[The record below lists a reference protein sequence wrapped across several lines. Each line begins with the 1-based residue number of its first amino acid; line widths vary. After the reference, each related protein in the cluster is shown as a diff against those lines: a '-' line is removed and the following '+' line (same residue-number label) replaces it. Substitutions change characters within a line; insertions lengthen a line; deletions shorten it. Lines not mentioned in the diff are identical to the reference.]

1 MAKRGSLTWLWVMV
15 VAAILT
21 QTSMNLLRPV
31 TSYKL
36 LALGADETAV
46 GLATAAYAIVPL
58 VSAMWLGRVT
68 GRLPSLRGM
77 IALGALVMALAGAG
91 LAWGT
96 SVLTI
101 MVASAL
107 LGMGHL
113 VFTIAGQAAIG
124 RRAPMELMDAAFGWF
139 TAAFSVGQ
147 MAGPLLSGLILG
159 NVPLA
164 QAATGG
170 GLDDE
175 ISVALWLG
183 AGISLL
189 AVPVMFALRARTGRS
204 PASGSGSRADATDP
218 AGQQTAQ
225 QATALRILKVPGV
238 PSHMLAA
245 LALLA
250 VIDILTAFMPLVGEA
265 AGVSP
270 LWVGVLLAVRG
281 AGSVMSRIFLPWFTA
296 RWSRDTLVLAA
307 LLVSALTIGLVPLAL
322 EPLDALWLAGALMS
336 VGGAFLGLGQPLTM
350 TLIAQAVPAA
360 WRGAALGM
368 RLVGN
373 RLGQVILPVVAG
385 VVAAPLGPA
394 GGVWF
399 ACAVLGL
406 SGLERILGR
415 HTGPNASDPDT
426 PDPDTPGPD
435 APGPDAS

>member
-1 MAKRGSLTWLWVMV
+1 MAKRDSLTWLWVMV

-77 IALGALVMALAGAG
+77 IALGALVMALAGAA
-91 LAWGT
+91 LAWGS
-96 SVLTI
+96 SVLLI

-124 RRAPMELMDAAFGWF
+124 RRAPTRLMDAAFGWF

-164 QAATGG
+164 RAATGG

-175 ISVALWLG
+175 ISGALWLG

-189 AVPVMFALRARTGRS
+189 AVPVMFSLRGRTEPG
-204 PASGSGSRADATDP
+204 PTAAADSRPEGPGHAA
-218 AGQQTAQ
+218 AGQRTPQK
-225 QATALRILKVPGV
+225 ATVPRILRVPGV

-270 LWVGVLLAVRG
+270 LWVGLLLAARG
-281 AGSVMSRIFLPWFTA
+281 AGSVVSRIFLPWFTA
-296 RWSRDTLVLAA
+296 RWSRNTLVLAA
-307 LLVSALTIGLVPLAL
+307 LLFSALAIGLVPFAL
-322 EPLDALWLAGALMS
+322 DPIDALWLAVVLMV

-350 TLIAQAVPAA
+350 TLIAQAVPAD
-360 WRGAALGM
+360 WRGAALGL

-373 RLGQVILPVVAG
+373 RLGQVVLPVVAG
-385 VVAAPLGPA
+385 AVAAPLGPA

-406 SGLERILGR
+406 SGLERVLGG
-415 HTGPNASDPDT
+415 HTGPEVT
-426 PDPDTPGPD
+426 EPGARD
-435 APGPDAS
+435 PDASGPDES

>member
-1 MAKRGSLTWLWVMV
+1 M
-15 VAAILT
+15 
-21 QTSMNLLRPV
+21 
-31 TSYKL
+31 
-36 LALGADETAV
+36 
-46 GLATAAYAIVPL
+46 
-58 VSAMWLGRVT
+58 
-68 GRLPSLRGM
+68 
-77 IALGALVMALAGAG
+77 
-91 LAWGT
+91 
-96 SVLTI
+96 
-101 MVASAL
+101 
-107 LGMGHL
+107 
-113 VFTIAGQAAIG
+113 
-124 RRAPMELMDAAFGWF
+124 MDAAFGWF

-164 QAATGG
+164 QAAAGG

-175 ISVALWLG
+175 ISGALWLG

-189 AVPVMFALRARTGRS
+189 AVPVMFSLRAQTEPS
-204 PASGSGSRADATDP
+204 PTSAPGSRPDGSGPDA
-218 AGQQTAQ
+218 AGQETPQK
-225 QATALRILKVPGV
+225 ATALRILRVPGV

-281 AGSVMSRIFLPWFTA
+281 AGSVLSRIFLPLFTA
-296 RWSRDTLVLAA
+296 RWSRNTLVLAA
-307 LLVSALTIGLVPLAL
+307 LLVSALTIGLVPVAL
-322 EPLDALWLAGALMS
+322 EPFEALWLAALLMA

-350 TLIAQAVPAA
+350 TLIAQAVPVD
-360 WRGAALGM
+360 WRGAALGL

-373 RLGQVILPVVAG
+373 RLGQVVLPVVAG

-406 SGLERILGR
+406 SGVERILGR
-415 HTGPNASDPDT
+415 HTGP
-426 PDPDTPGPD
+426 D
-435 APGPDAS
+435 APGPDDS

>member
-1 MAKRGSLTWLWVMV
+1 MAKRGSLTWLWLMV

-36 LALGADETAV
+36 LTLGADETAV

-77 IALGALVMALAGAG
+77 IALGALVMALAGAA
-91 LAWGT
+91 LAWGS
-96 SVLTI
+96 SVLMI
-101 MVASAL
+101 MAASAL

-124 RRAPMELMDAAFGWF
+124 RRAPRELMDAAFGWF

-175 ISVALWLG
+175 IGWALWLG

-189 AVPVMFALRARTGRS
+189 AVPVMFSLRAQTAPGPTS
-204 PASGSGSRADATDP
+204 AAGSRPGTGDTP
-218 AGQQTAQ
+218 AGRQTAQ
-225 QATALRILKVPGV
+225 KATALRILGVPGV

-265 AGVSP
+265 TGVSP
-270 LWVGVLLAVRG
+270 LWVGILLAVRG

-296 RWSRDTLVLAA
+296 RWSRNTLVLAA
-307 LLVSALTIGLVPLAL
+307 LLVSALTIGLVPLSL
-322 EPLDALWLAGALMS
+322 EPIDALGLAAALMA

-350 TLIAQAVPAA
+350 TLIAQAVPAD
-360 WRGAALGM
+360 WRGAALGL

-373 RLGQVILPVVAG
+373 RLGQVVLPVVAG

-406 SGLERILGR
+406 SGLERILGG
-415 HTGPNASDPDT
+415 HTGPNA
-426 PDPDTPGPD
+426 PDPEGPG
-435 APGPDAS
+435 APGADES

>member
-1 MAKRGSLTWLWVMV
+1 MAKRGSLTWLWLMV

-36 LALGADETAV
+36 LTLGADETAV

-77 IALGALVMALAGAG
+77 IALGALVMALAGAA
-91 LAWGT
+91 LAWGS
-96 SVLTI
+96 SVLMI
-101 MVASAL
+101 MAASAL

-124 RRAPMELMDAAFGWF
+124 RRAPRELMDAAFGWF

-175 ISVALWLG
+175 IGWALWLG

-189 AVPVMFALRARTGRS
+189 AVPVMFSLRAQTAPGPTS
-204 PASGSGSRADATDP
+204 AAGSRPGTGDTP
-218 AGQQTAQ
+218 AGRQTAQ
-225 QATALRILKVPGV
+225 KATALRILGVPGV

-265 AGVSP
+265 TGVSP
-270 LWVGVLLAVRG
+270 LWVGILLAVRG

-296 RWSRDTLVLAA
+296 RWSRNTLVLAA
-307 LLVSALTIGLVPLAL
+307 LLISALTIGLVPLSL
-322 EPLDALWLAGALMS
+322 EPIDALWLAAALMA

-350 TLIAQAVPAA
+350 TLIAQAVPAD
-360 WRGAALGM
+360 WRGAALGL

-373 RLGQVILPVVAG
+373 RLGQVVLPVVAG

-406 SGLERILGR
+406 SGLERILGG
-415 HTGPNASDPDT
+415 HTGPNA
-426 PDPDTPGPD
+426 PDPEGPG
-435 APGPDAS
+435 APGADES

>member
-21 QTSMNLLRPV
+21 QSSMNLLRPV

-36 LALGADETAV
+36 LTLGADETAV

-77 IALGALVMALAGAG
+77 IALGALVMALAGAA
-91 LAWGT
+91 LAWSS
-96 SVLTI
+96 SVLMI

-124 RRAPMELMDAAFGWF
+124 RRAPAQMMDAAFGWF

-159 NVPLA
+159 NIPLA
-164 QAATGG
+164 QAAAGG

-175 ISVALWLG
+175 ISGALWLG

-189 AVPVMFALRARTGRS
+189 AVPVMFSLRAQTEPS
-204 PASGSGSRADATDP
+204 PTSAVGSRPDGSGPDA
-218 AGQQTAQ
+218 AGQKTPQK
-225 QATALRILKVPGV
+225 ATALRILRVPGV

-281 AGSVMSRIFLPWFTA
+281 AGSVLSRIFLPLFTA
-296 RWSRDTLVLAA
+296 RWSRNTLVLAA
-307 LLVSALTIGLVPLAL
+307 LLVSALTIGLVPVAL
-322 EPLDALWLAGALMS
+322 EPFEALWLAAVLMA

-350 TLIAQAVPAA
+350 TLIAQAVPVD
-360 WRGAALGM
+360 WRGAALGL

-373 RLGQVILPVVAG
+373 RLGQVVLPVVAG

-406 SGLERILGR
+406 SGVERILGR
-415 HTGPNASDPDT
+415 HTGP
-426 PDPDTPGPD
+426 D
-435 APGPDAS
+435 APGPDDS

>member
-36 LALGADETAV
+36 LTLGADETAV

-58 VSAMWLGRVT
+58 LSAMWLGRVT

-77 IALGALVMALAGAG
+77 IALGALVMALAGAA
-91 LAWGT
+91 LAWGN

-124 RRAPMELMDAAFGWF
+124 RRAPASLMDAAFGWF

-159 NVPLA
+159 SVPLA

-189 AVPVMFALRARTGRS
+189 AVPVMFSLRARTGRS
-204 PASGSGSRADATDP
+204 PTTTADSQPDGEESP
-218 AGQQTAQ
+218 AGPAAPARK
-225 QATALRILKVPGV
+225 ATALRILRVPGV

-250 VIDILTAFMPLVGEA
+250 IIDILTAFMPLVGEA
-265 AGVSP
+265 TGVSP

-281 AGSVMSRIFLPWFTA
+281 AGSVLSRIFLPWFTA
-296 RWSRDTLVLAA
+296 RWSRNTLVLAA
-307 LLVSALTIGLVPLAL
+307 LLVSALAIGLVPVAL
-322 EPLDALWLAGALMS
+322 DPVDALWLAVVLMA
-336 VGGAFLGLGQPLTM
+336 VGGVFLGLGQPLTM
-350 TLIAQAVPAA
+350 TLIARAVPDD
-360 WRGAALGM
+360 WRGAALGL

-373 RLGQVILPVVAG
+373 RLGQVVLPAVAG
-385 VVAAPLGPA
+385 AVAAPLGPA

-406 SGLERILGR
+406 SGLERVLSGR
-415 HTGPNASDPDT
+415 TGGTGEDEA
-426 PDPDTPGPD
+426 
-435 APGPDAS
+435 

>member
-1 MAKRGSLTWLWVMV
+1 
-15 VAAILT
+15 
-21 QTSMNLLRPV
+21 
-31 TSYKL
+31 
-36 LALGADETAV
+36 
-46 GLATAAYAIVPL
+46 
-58 VSAMWLGRVT
+58 
-68 GRLPSLRGM
+68 
-77 IALGALVMALAGAG
+77 VMALAGAA
-91 LAWGT
+91 LAWGS
-96 SVLTI
+96 SVLMI
-101 MVASAL
+101 MAASAL

-124 RRAPMELMDAAFGWF
+124 RRAPRELMDAAFGWF

-175 ISVALWLG
+175 IAGALWLG

-189 AVPVMFALRARTGRS
+189 AVPVMFSLRAQTA
-204 PASGSGSRADATDP
+204 PDPTVAADSRPGAGDAP

-225 QATALRILKVPGV
+225 KATVPRILRVPGV

-270 LWVGVLLAVRG
+270 LWVGILLAVRG

-296 RWSRDTLVLAA
+296 RWSRNTLVLAA

-322 EPLDALWLAGALMS
+322 EPFDALWLAATLMA

-350 TLIAQAVPAA
+350 TLIAQAVPAD
-360 WRGAALGM
+360 WRGAALGL

-385 VVAAPLGPA
+385 VIAAPLGPA

-406 SGLERILGR
+406 SGLERVLGG
-415 HTGPNASDPDT
+415 HTGPNAPA
-426 PDPDTPGPD
+426 PGGPD
-435 APGPDAS
+435 APGADES

>member
-1 MAKRGSLTWLWVMV
+1 MAQRGSLTWLWLMV

-36 LALGADETAV
+36 LTLGADETAV

-77 IALGALVMALAGAG
+77 IALGALVMSLAGAA
-91 LAWGT
+91 LAWGS
-96 SVLTI
+96 SVPVI
-101 MVASAL
+101 MIASAL

-124 RRAPMELMDAAFGWF
+124 RRAPAHMMDAAFGWF

-159 NVPLA
+159 DVPLA

-175 ISVALWLG
+175 ISAALWLG

-189 AVPVMFALRARTGRS
+189 AVPVMFSLRV
-204 PASGSGSRADATDP
+204 PAERGPTPAADSRPEGPGP
-218 AGQQTAQ
+218 AGQPTAQ
-225 QATALRILKVPGV
+225 EATALRILRVAGV

-250 VIDILTAFMPLVGEA
+250 VIDILTAFLPLVGEA

-270 LWVGVLLAVRG
+270 LWVGILLATRG
-281 AGSVMSRIFLPWFTA
+281 AGSVLSRIFLPLFTA
-296 RWSRDTLVLAA
+296 RWSRNTLVLAA
-307 LLVSALTIGLVPLAL
+307 LLVSALTIGLVPVAL
-322 EPLDALWLAGALMS
+322 EPIDALWLAVVLMA

-350 TLIAQAVPAA
+350 TLIAQAVPAD
-360 WRGAALGM
+360 WRGAALGL

-373 RLGQVILPVVAG
+373 RLGQVVLPVVAG

-406 SGLERILGR
+406 SGLERILGG
-415 HTGPNASDPDT
+415 HTGPDE
-426 PDPDTPGPD
+426 PGPD
-435 APGPDAS
+435 ES

>member
-1 MAKRGSLTWLWVMV
+1 MVMAKRGSLTWLWLMV

-21 QTSMNLLRPV
+21 QTALNLLRPV

-36 LALGADETAV
+36 LTLGADETAV

-77 IALGALVMALAGAG
+77 IALGALVMSLAGAA
-91 LAWGT
+91 LAWGN
-96 SVLTI
+96 SVVMI
-101 MVASAL
+101 MAASAL

-124 RRAPMELMDAAFGWF
+124 RRAPREMMDAAFGWF

-170 GLDDE
+170 GLDEE
-175 ISVALWLG
+175 ITWALWLG

-189 AVPVMFALRARTGRS
+189 AVPVMFSLRAQTAPDPT
-204 PASGSGSRADATDP
+204 PAADSRPGGAVDATAAQP
-218 AGQQTAQ
+218 TAQ
-225 QATALRILKVPGV
+225 KATAPRILRVPGV

-281 AGSVMSRIFLPWFTA
+281 AGSVLSRIFLPWFTA
-296 RWSRDTLVLAA
+296 RWSRNTLVLAA
-307 LLVSALTIGLVPLAL
+307 LLVSAVTIGLVPLAL
-322 EPLDALWLAGALMS
+322 EPLGALWLAAVLMA
-336 VGGAFLGLGQPLTM
+336 VGGSFLGLGQPLTM
-350 TLIAQAVPAA
+350 TLIAQAVPAD
-360 WRGAALGM
+360 WRGAALGL

-373 RLGQVILPVVAG
+373 RLGQVVLPVVAG

-415 HTGPNASDPDT
+415 HTGPNT
-426 PDPDTPGPD
+426 PGPDTPG
-435 APGPDAS
+435 ANGS

>member
-1 MAKRGSLTWLWVMV
+1 MARRDSLTWLWVMV

-36 LALGADETAV
+36 LTLGADEAAV

-77 IALGALVMALAGAG
+77 IAIGAFVMALSGAA
-91 LAWGT
+91 LAWGN
-96 SVLTI
+96 SVLLV

-113 VFTIAGQAAIG
+113 VFTIAGQAAIS
-124 RRAPMELMDAAFGWF
+124 RRAPTHLMDAAFGWF

-164 QAATGG
+164 AAAADHGLESRITG
-170 GLDDE
+170 
-175 ISVALWLG
+175 SLWLG

-189 AVPVMFALRARTGRS
+189 AVPVMFSLRGPRPTPSGDSRS
-204 PASGSGSRADATDP
+204 PAHGPADPSGEAP
-218 AGQQTAQ
+218 QK
-225 QATALRILKVPGV
+225 ATAVRILRVPGV

-250 VIDILTAFMPLVGEA
+250 VIDILTAFLPLVGEA
-265 AGVSP
+265 AGVPP
-270 LWVGVLLAVRG
+270 LWVGVLLAARG
-281 AGSVMSRIFLPWFTA
+281 GGSVVSRIFLPWFSA
-296 RWSRDTLVLAA
+296 RWSRNTLVLAA
-307 LLVSALTIGLVPLAL
+307 LLVSALAIGLVPVAL
-322 EPLDALWLAGALMS
+322 EPLHLIWLAFVLMA

-350 TLIAQAVPAA
+350 TLISRAVPTD
-360 WRGAALGM
+360 WRGAALGL

-373 RLGQVILPVVAG
+373 RVGQVLLPAAAG
-385 VVAAPLGPA
+385 VIAAPLGPA

-406 SGLERILGR
+406 SGLERVLGR
-415 HTGPNASDPDT
+415 HTGPDEDDS
-426 PDPDTPGPD
+426 PGPH
-435 APGPDAS
+435 PDGT

>member
-1 MAKRGSLTWLWVMV
+1 MSQRGNLTWLWVMV

-31 TSYKL
+31 TSYRL

-77 IALGALVMALAGAG
+77 IALGALVMALAGAA
-91 LAWGT
+91 LAWGST
-96 SVLTI
+96 VLMI

-113 VFTIAGQAAIG
+113 VFTIAGQAVIG
-124 RRAPMELMDAAFGWF
+124 RRAPASMMDAAFGWF

-159 NVPLA
+159 DVPLA
-164 QAATGG
+164 QAAPGG

-175 ISVALWLG
+175 ISWALWLG

-189 AVPVMFALRARTGRS
+189 AVPVMFSLRAQTS
-204 PASGSGSRADATDP
+204 PGPTAAAQSQPGGTAA
-218 AGQQTAQ
+218 AGQQAAQ
-225 QATALRILKVPGV
+225 KATALRILKRPGV

-270 LWVGVLLAVRG
+270 LWVGVLLAARG
-281 AGSVMSRIFLPWFTA
+281 AGSVASRIFLPWFTA
-296 RWSRDTLVLAA
+296 RWSRNTLVLAA
-307 LLVSALTIGLVPLAL
+307 LLASALTIGLVPVAL
-322 EPLDALWLAGALMS
+322 DPVDALWMAVTLMA

-350 TLIAQAVPAA
+350 TLIARAVPAD
-360 WRGAALGM
+360 WRGAALGL

-373 RLGQVILPVVAG
+373 RLGQVVLPVVAG

-406 SGLERILGR
+406 SGLERVLGR
-415 HTGPNASDPDT
+415 HTGPNES
-426 PDPDTPGPD
+426 
-435 APGPDAS
+435 